1 MGAPLEVA
9 YSLATV
15 GSPDWARDAAAVWDI
30 AIPSRPG
37 RLPGVSMAGF
47 RGRAT
52 DLVDLRVVPYP
63 AVTVVVD
70 IGEGLLVVDDVSGR
84 RHRGGVVAG
93 LAPGSVRGIGR
104 NIECLQVRLSPVVA
118 HPLLRAS
125 TELGGTVA
133 ALDDLWGRDA
143 TRTQEQLRAAA
154 SWDDRFAIAEAAL
167 AGRHEAGPAVD
178 PEVAFAWRQMVTS
191 LGQVRIDRLA
201 AEIGWS
207 RKRLWSRFRSQIG
220 LTPKRA
226 AQLVRFDHTAHRLA
240 SGQSA
245 ARVAA
250 EVGYVDQS
258 HLHRD
263 VSAFA
268 GMTPTAV
275 AVAPW
280 LAVDDFAW
288 PAPESV
294 SEARHGA
301 AGHRPD
307 PRSGV
312 ARTARSSEVVGT
324 SHSSTMTSS

>member
-1 MGAPLEVA
+1 MRSAE
-9 YSLATV
+9 
-15 GSPDWARDAAAVWDI
+15 WARDAAAVWDI

-37 RLPGVSMAGF
+37 RLPGVRMAGF
-47 RGRAT
+47 RERAT

-63 AVTVVVD
+63 AVTLVVD

-84 RHRGGVVAG
+84 QQRGSVVAG
-93 LAPGSVRGIGR
+93 LAPGSVRGRGR
-104 NIECLQVRLSPVVA
+104 GIECLQMRLSPVA
-118 HPLLRAS
+118 AYPLLHAS
-125 TELGGTVA
+125 SELAGTVA

-143 TRTQEQLRAAA
+143 TRAQEQLRVAA
-154 SWDDRFAIAEAAL
+154 SWDDRFAIAEATL
-167 AGRHEAGPAVD
+167 ARRYEAGPAAD
-178 PEVAFAWRQMVTS
+178 PEVAFAWGQMVARR
-191 LGQVRIDRLA
+191 GRVRIDRLA

-220 LTPKRA
+220 ITPKRA
-226 AQLVRFDHTAHRLA
+226 AQLVRFDHAAHRLA
-240 SGQSA
+240 SGHSA

-280 LAVDDFAW
+280 LAVDDLAW
-288 PAPESV
+288 AL
-294 SEARHGA
+294 
-301 AGHRPD
+301 
-307 PRSGV
+307 
-312 ARTARSSEVVGT
+312 T
-324 SHSSTMTSS
+324 SP